1 MRETVLFV
9 TKDNRPVVT
18 NIEYNSPAEKSQKV
32 FQCKNYFDNHGYTD
46 FFNTYNGFVRAGAPT
61 SDPNYEIFTQLDSNN
76 TEFLQHEIK
85 GYGYMKRRAEYRN
98 DVQNNNTPAGMTPLL
113 PGLDFSLSEDDIP
126 EEIKNLGFKITP
138 KDDEYNIKL
147 NRSTGKYEIENFSTW
162 RAWVNVDNLS
172 VKVVR
177 NHFKMDAA
185 TKQKM
190 DTMVAD
196 FLRKHQANP
205 RLTASA
211 YARRIT
217 DTADRSLFEIYADEY
232 KYAGKRKYFLAHE
245 FKHIKNKMFTHA
257 LYLDRGTKRPTV
269 EDMYRLSVEDERSA
283 YLSQVINS
291 VNKYLIKGNYDDF
304 TMFDGESRWLADKLR
319 ALPTAQ
325 RRDMATD
332 LPTIVAGELEFF
344 ESSHRKKYDDEQFA
358 GNVAN
363 YVDEA
368 PLSVEE
374 DTARELFLRIRK
386 QYYKF
391 AVYNPDTGRME
402 QKSLGDYIDAAH
414 EVNVKPDT
422 LTNIINPAKQR
433 LQRRLDDYNTKLRGG
448 NINPALVE
456 PAKKMMRDTA
466 HQPRFIGTDNLDID
480 CLDRNLTPQTPRPHH
495 TNPNWS
501 DNLRRYWST
510 QEGYQ
515 EIARTAD
522 EYTFK
527 IKNDEITYTDKSSVS
542 VSADSEYDTYIKLLK
557 EPSNQN
563 SEVNFLPT
571 LEPEQALK
579 LYVACVAQGR
589 RMTGKVPTDLRG
601 LANLQGIPAA
611 DLQKAQRTA
620 SGRPSASPTPAP
632 SRGGRGGHSDG
643 R

>member
-61 SDPNYEIFTQLDSNN
+61 SDPNYEIFAQLDSNN

-85 GYGYMKRRAEYRN
+85 GYGYMKRRGEYRN

-172 VKVVR
+172 VQVVR

-257 LYLDRGTKRPTV
+257 LYLDRGTKRPMV

-291 VNKYLIKGNYDDF
+291 VNKYLIK
-304 TMFDGESRWLADKLR
+304 
-319 ALPTAQ
+319 
-325 RRDMATD
+325 
-332 LPTIVAGELEFF
+332 
-344 ESSHRKKYDDEQFA
+344 
-358 GNVAN
+358 
-363 YVDEA
+363 
-368 PLSVEE
+368 
-374 DTARELFLRIRK
+374 
-386 QYYKF
+386 
-391 AVYNPDTGRME
+391 
-402 QKSLGDYIDAAH
+402 
-414 EVNVKPDT
+414 
-422 LTNIINPAKQR
+422 
-433 LQRRLDDYNTKLRGG
+433 
-448 NINPALVE
+448 
-456 PAKKMMRDTA
+456 
-466 HQPRFIGTDNLDID
+466 
-480 CLDRNLTPQTPRPHH
+480 
-495 TNPNWS
+495 
-501 DNLRRYWST
+501 
-510 QEGYQ
+510 
-515 EIARTAD
+515 
-522 EYTFK
+522 
-527 IKNDEITYTDKSSVS
+527 
-542 VSADSEYDTYIKLLK
+542 
-557 EPSNQN
+557 
-563 SEVNFLPT
+563 
-571 LEPEQALK
+571 
-579 LYVACVAQGR
+579 
-589 RMTGKVPTDLRG
+589 
-601 LANLQGIPAA
+601 
-611 DLQKAQRTA
+611 
-620 SGRPSASPTPAP
+620 
-632 SRGGRGGHSDG
+632 
-643 R
+643 